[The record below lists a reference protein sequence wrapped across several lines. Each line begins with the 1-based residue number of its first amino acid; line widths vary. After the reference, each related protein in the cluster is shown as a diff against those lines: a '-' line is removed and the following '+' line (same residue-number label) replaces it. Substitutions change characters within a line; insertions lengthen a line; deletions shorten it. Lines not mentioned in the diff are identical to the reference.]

1 MKVSASIFGRFYF
14 FDLAAQFKKK
24 GSLVQLITSH
34 PYFQAKEW
42 HLEKNQVRSIT
53 ILGVVNRLL
62 AKFKL
67 SNGSSEVI
75 LKKLYGYFSRL
86 VIDTDIDVF
95 IFFAGN
101 GFNSKLIKKLKKE
114 NVICIAEE
122 GSSHMMEQIQ
132 LLEEENRRNGI
143 IGQPIQPS
151 ALLKETLL
159 EYELAD
165 YIAVPS
171 SFVKRTFIKQGIC
184 ESKLFI
190 NPYGVDL
197 RNFHQVGKDDD
208 VFRVI
213 FCGGLKLRKGA
224 HYLLQ
229 AIFELGIA
237 DIEFWHIGT
246 ISKEMEPYVEK
257 YKSSKIIYKGSQ
269 PQTELYKFYSQ
280 GSVFV
285 LPSIEEGLSL
295 VQLEAM
301 ACGLPLICSTN
312 TGGEDLITEDGQEGF
327 VVPIRDVEAIKD
339 KIKFLYNN
347 PDKCRDMGYAAKQKV
362 TDGFSWDNYGDRYHS
377 FLQKVISKK

>member
-1 MKVSASIFGRFYF
+1 MKVSVSIFGRFYF

-24 GSLVQLITSH
+24 DSLVQLITSH
-34 PYFQAKEW
+34 PYFQVKKWGIER
-42 HLEKNQVRSIT
+42 NQTRSIAL
-53 ILGVVNRLL
+53 LGIVNRLL
-62 AKFKL
+62 AKFNL
-67 SNGSSEVI
+67 SSGSSEVL
-75 LKKLYGYFSRL
+75 LKKLYGYFSYV
-86 VIDTDIDVF
+86 VIDKDIDAF

-101 GFNSKLIKKLKKE
+101 GFNSRLIKKLKKE

-122 GSSHMMEQIQ
+122 GSSHMIEQIQ
-132 LLEEENRRNGI
+132 LLDEENRLNGI
-143 IGQPIQPS
+143 ARQSIQPS

-184 ESKLFI
+184 ESKLFL

-197 RNFHQVGKDDD
+197 RNFRQVRKDDD
-208 VFRVI
+208 VFRVV
-213 FCGGLKLRKGA
+213 FCGGLKLRKGS

-229 AIFELGIA
+229 AIFELEIE
-237 DIEFWHIGT
+237 DIEFWHIGA
-246 ISKEMEPYVEK
+246 ISKEMEPYIEK
-257 YKSSKIIYKGSQ
+257 YKSSKIIYKGPQ
-269 PQTELYKFYSQ
+269 PQAELHKFYSQ

-327 VVPIRDVEAIKD
+327 VVPIRDVGAIKD
-339 KIKFLYNN
+339 KLRFLYSN
-347 PDKCRDMGYAAKQKV
+347 PDKCKAMGLAAKQKV
-362 TDGFSWDNYGDRYHS
+362 ADGFSWDDYGDRYYS
-377 FLQKVISKK
+377 FLHKAIAKK